1 MKTTRAAA
9 RRQTSRR
16 WSRTAD
22 SIRSTHRS
30 SASRRR
36 THRYHSARRWSST
49 TCRARSASR
58 MRRGRSSDSLTT
70 RTHDRTRRQ
79 RMPTIVTMPKWG
91 LTMTSG
97 TITGWSR
104 EEGDPVTEGIP
115 LLTVETEKAVDDVE
129 APTSGVLRKI
139 VAAVGSEVPVMGAVA
154 VITAPGEDLSDEE
167 LQALVATTSGAT
179 AAVGEAAPRVMREGR
194 QAARDASGRVNASP
208 AARKRAGE
216 LGIDLETVEATG
228 PGGRITSEDVE
239 RAAEAMA
246 ASAAAPQTEVVT
258 LEDGTSLS
266 ALLAGPPDATETIVF
281 LHGLGGSTSTWASVL
296 GAFAETYRIAAVD
309 LPGHGASDKPAPD
322 ATDYSVAGIAT
333 RVGELLEK
341 LELVPAV
348 LIGHSLGGAT
358 ALQLALDR
366 PKLVRAL
373 ALVNSAALG
382 TEINGELLDRV
393 ESVPSR
399 DEARRL
405 LELFFQDR
413 RFILERGIDEMDA
426 ARNAPGADAAVKA
439 IAESAFT
446 RRGQNLVLTDRLGE
460 LEVPLLV
467 IWGELDR
474 VIPASHAVAALT
486 ALPTAWLEIMEGV
499 GHVPQV
505 EAAPAFA
512 SIVNRWLLAILRP

>member
-1 MKTTRAAA
+1 
-9 RRQTSRR
+9 
-16 WSRTAD
+16 
-22 SIRSTHRS
+22 
-30 SASRRR
+30 
-36 THRYHSARRWSST
+36 
-49 TCRARSASR
+49 
-58 MRRGRSSDSLTT
+58 
-70 RTHDRTRRQ
+70 
-79 RMPTIVTMPKWG
+79 MPTIVTMPKWG

-104 EEGDPVTEGIP
+104 EEGDPVTEGVP

-129 APTSGVLRKI
+129 APASGVLRKI

-154 VITAPGEDLSDEE
+154 VITAPGEDLSDED
-167 LQALVATTSGAT
+167 LQALVATTSEGTAPAGGA
-179 AAVGEAAPRVMREGR
+179 GPRVAREGR

-216 LGIDLETVEATG
+216 LGIDLATVEATG

-239 RAAEAMA
+239 RAAVAVA
-246 ASAAAPQTEVVT
+246 ASAAAPRTEVVE
-258 LEDGTSLS
+258 LADGTKIA
-266 ALLAGPPDATETIVF
+266 ALLAGPADATETIVF
-281 LHGLGGSTSTWASVL
+281 LHGLGGSQSTWASVL
-296 GAFAETYRIAAVD
+296 GHFAETYRVAAVD
-309 LPGHGASDKPAPD
+309 LPGHGASDKPSPAS
-322 ATDYSVAGIAT
+322 TDYSISGIAAKL
-333 RVGELLEK
+333 GEFLEK
-341 LELVPAV
+341 LELAPSI

-373 ALVNSAALG
+373 VLVDSAALG
-382 TEINGELLDRV
+382 LEINDELLDRI
-393 ESVPSR
+393 ESAPSR

-405 LELFFQDR
+405 LELFFENR
-413 RFILERGIDEMDA
+413 RFVLERGIDDMHA
-426 ARNAPGADAAVKA
+426 ARNALGADDAVKA
-439 IAESAFT
+439 IAASAFT
-446 RRGQNLVLTDRLGE
+446 RHGQNLVLVDRLGE

-474 VIPASHAVAALT
+474 VIPSRHAVAALT

-512 SIVNRWLLAILRP
+512 EIVNRWLLSIPGP